1 MSSTTFRID
10 FEPIGKRVE
19 IDAETSLLEAA
30 RQGGIELTSSC
41 GGEGNCGQCRVSIVS
56 GDVSGPLLEEQF
68 VFTSEELEQG
78 ERLAC
83 CTLARSD
90 VKVNI
95 PRDSLV
101 TNQRLQIAGVSQ
113 KVTVDPLVRSWQISP
128 QPPTLEDLRAD
139 AERVRDAVLQQATLR
154 ELFIEPAVITQ
165 ISQNA
170 RSLEWQMTAY
180 TRGSRLVGVAAR
192 DSRPV
197 GMAVDLGTT
206 KVAAY
211 LVDLESG
218 EELAAGGAPNPQI
231 SYGEDVI
238 SRLAYTHR
246 NDDGGEKMAALIR
259 ATLDSLLGELV
270 TKARVE
276 REQIVDLC
284 IVGNTAMTH
293 LLLHLPVRQLAL
305 APYVAATNAPVTV
318 RARDLGLQTA
328 AGANVY
334 VPPCIGG
341 FVGADHVAMVMASDL
356 DVTEKV
362 AVGIDIGT
370 NTEIILARPD
380 RGQLYALSAASG
392 PAFEGAH
399 IGDGMRAAA
408 GAIEAVQLIDEGVIV
423 KTIDEAPAVGL
434 CGSGIV
440 DAIAEL
446 HRRQL
451 INKHGRFTSDNDR
464 VREGKRGPEFV
475 LVSREESG
483 SGRDVVVSQED
494 VNEIQLAKGAI
505 RGGLDVLLETTET
518 PPEMVEQV
526 LIAGA
531 FGSYLDLQST
541 LALGLFPRFPHAVY
555 RQIGNAAVVGAK
567 RALVSRHER
576 ERAKKVAQKTRYIE
590 LTTQPGFK
598 RRFALGMYFPERDP
612 ASTAVRSKIHR

>member
-1 MSSTTFRID
+1 MSSPTFRID

-19 IDAETSLLEAA
+19 IEEGTPLLEAA

-41 GGEGNCGQCRVSIVS
+41 GGEGNCGQCRITVVS
-56 GDVSGPLLEEQF
+56 GDVSSPLPEEAF
-68 VFTSEELEQG
+68 ILTREELEQG

-113 KVTVDPLVRSWQISP
+113 DVTVDPLVRSWNISP
-128 QPPTLEDLRAD
+128 LPPSLEDSRAD
-139 AERVRDAVLQQATLR
+139 AERVRDAVVHEAGLSDLQ
-154 ELFIEPAVITQ
+154 IEPAVVTQ
-165 ISQNA
+165 ISENA
-170 RSLEWQMTAY
+170 RSFDWQMTAY
-180 TRGSRLVGVAAR
+180 THGSRLVGVAAR
-192 DSRPV
+192 DSGPV

-211 LVDLESG
+211 LVDLQSG
-218 EELAAGGAPNPQI
+218 EDLALAGAPNPQI

-246 NDDGGEKMAALIR
+246 NDDGSEKMAALVQ
-259 ATLDSLLGELV
+259 ATLNNLLGELV
-270 TKARVE
+270 AKAGVK
-276 REQIVDLC
+276 REQVVDLC

-293 LLLHLPVRQLAL
+293 LLLQLPVRQLAL
-305 APYVAATNAPVTV
+305 APYVAATNAPVSI
-318 RARDLGLQTA
+318 RARDLGQQAA
-328 AGANVY
+328 AGADVY
-334 VPPCIGG
+334 LPPCIGG
-341 FVGADHVAMVMASDL
+341 FVGADHVAMIMASDL

-362 AVGIDIGT
+362 AIGIDIGT
-370 NTEIILARPD
+370 NTEIVLARPD
-380 RGQLYALSAASG
+380 RGRLYALSAASG

-408 GAIEAVQLIDEGVIV
+408 GAIEAVQLTKDGVLL

-446 HRRQL
+446 HRWQL

-464 VREGKRGPEFV
+464 VREGRHGPELV
-475 LVSREESG
+475 LVPREESG
-483 SGRDVVVSQED
+483 SGRDVVVSQKD

-518 PPEMVEQV
+518 PPDMVQQV

-531 FGSYLDLQST
+531 FGSYLDLEST
-541 LALGLFPRFPHAVY
+541 LALGLFPPFPRAVY
-555 RQIGNAAVVGAK
+555 RQIGNAAVIGAK

-576 ERAKKVAQKTRYIE
+576 DRAKKVTEKTQYIE

-598 RRFALGMYFPERDP
+598 RRFALGMYFPAREH
-612 ASTAVRSKIHR
+612 T

>member
-1 MSSTTFRID
+1 MSSPTFQID

-19 IDAETSLLEAA
+19 IDEETSLLEAA

-41 GGEGNCGQCRVSIVS
+41 GGEGNCGQCRIVIVS
-56 GDVSGPLLEEQF
+56 GEVSSALPEEAF
-68 VFTSEELEQG
+68 ILTPEELEQG

-90 VKVNI
+90 VKVSI
-95 PRDSLV
+95 PHYSLV

-113 KVTVDPLVRSWQISP
+113 EVTVDPLVRSWEISP
-128 QPPTLEDLRAD
+128 EPPTLEDLRAD
-139 AERVRDAVLQQATLR
+139 AERVRDAVLQETALQ
-154 ELFIEPAVITQ
+154 ELLIEPAVVTQ
-165 ISQNA
+165 ISENA

-192 DSRPV
+192 DSKPV

-218 EELAAGGAPNPQI
+218 EDLAVAGAPNPQI

-246 NDDGGEKMAALIR
+246 NDDGREKMASLIR
-259 ATLDSLLGELV
+259 ATLDGLLGKLV
-270 TKARVE
+270 TRAGVK
-276 REQIVDLC
+276 REQVVDLC

-293 LLLHLPVRQLAL
+293 LLLQLPVGQLAL
-305 APYVAATNAPVTV
+305 SPYVAATNAPVTI
-318 RARDLGLQTA
+318 RARDLDLQTA

-356 DVTEKV
+356 DVTDKV
-362 AVGIDIGT
+362 AIGIDIGT
-370 NTEIILARPD
+370 NTEIVLARPD

-408 GAIEAVQLIDEGVIV
+408 GAIEAVQLTEEGVSV
-423 KTIDEAPAVGL
+423 KTIDDAPAVGL

-446 HRRQL
+446 YRWQL
-451 INKHGRFTSDNDR
+451 INRHGRFTADNGR
-464 VREGKRGPEFV
+464 VREGRHGPELV
-475 LVSREESG
+475 LVSQEESG

-531 FGSYLDLQST
+531 FGSYLDLEST
-541 LALGLFPRFPHAVY
+541 LALGLFPRFPRAVY
-555 RQIGNAAVVGAK
+555 RQIGNAAVIGAK

-576 ERAKKVAQKTRYIE
+576 ERAKKVAHKTQYIE

-612 ASTAVRSKIHR
+612 T